1 MLTPF
6 PPSPPGQD
14 HLAGRGPAP
23 PLRTPGG
30 VTGRAQGR
38 GGVCAQALRPPCLS
52 SLPLGWTA
60 RCGRGGRQPLPRGP
74 SSGALG
80 SEAASSRAELGPGC
94 PGRFNHHHHLAGRF
108 RAVPK
113 ERRTTLL

>member
-30 VTGRAQGR
+30 GDWMGPGR
-38 GGVCAQALRPPCLS
+38 GLRSGPLS